1 MRVFATPIGRRLAGR
16 VGLRSWPAVAL
27 AVALSAGLA
36 VAGPVAA
43 ASAVTGT
50 VTPAPALT
58 GSLAASA
65 AIGATGTTGTAGA
78 TDATAAAPPAGTTR
92 VRVWFSNDRLNP
104 DPQDCRAVFPV
115 ERRVPRT
122 LAVAAA
128 SLRELFAGPT
138 PAEAAAGYRSVFSA
152 ATAGLLRQVHI
163 RKGTAYVDLH
173 DLGESMAGATSSCGA
188 AEFQAQVARTLQHYP
203 TIDRVVYA
211 FDGDPRAFYAW
222 MNESCGPAND
232 DCDPRPFGGRR

>member
-1 MRVFATPIGRRLAGR
+1 VARVFATPIGRRLAGR

-50 VTPAPALT
+50 VTAAPAVT
-58 GSLAASA
+58 GSVGTSAASA
-65 AIGATGTTGTAGA
+65 ATGAAGATG
-78 TDATAAAPPAGTTR
+78 ATAAPPPAPVGTTR
-92 VRVWFSNDRLNP
+92 VVVWFPNDRLNP

-138 PAEAAAGYRSVFSA
+138 PEEAAAGHRSVFSA
-152 ATAGLLRQVHI
+152 ATAGLLKHVHI
-163 RKGTAYVDLH
+163 RSGTAYVDLH
-173 DLGESMAGATSSCGA
+173 DLGESMSGATSSCGA
-188 AEFQAQVARTLQHYP
+188 AEFQAQVARTLQRYP
-203 TIDRVVYA
+203 TIDRVIYA
-211 FDGDPRAFYAW
+211 FDGNPRAFYEW